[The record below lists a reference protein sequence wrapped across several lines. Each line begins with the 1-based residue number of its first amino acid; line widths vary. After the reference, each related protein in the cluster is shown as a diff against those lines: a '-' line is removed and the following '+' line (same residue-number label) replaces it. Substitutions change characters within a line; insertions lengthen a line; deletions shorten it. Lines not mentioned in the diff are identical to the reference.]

1 MSRIAI
7 ITGANKGI
15 GLETT
20 RALAQTGRFS
30 KVYLTSR
37 NTDNGLAALEEV
49 RKTIQIPDMVDHHQL
64 DITDRW
70 SIDEFKDYIIDEY
83 GGFDVLVN
91 NAGILAKGKRKEK
104 PLQTA
109 KMMET
114 NFWGTLNMMKA
125 FYPIINENGRI
136 VNVSGFVSVKAMNK
150 MQLLSRQGKE
160 LHSINQSLSL
170 ARLEAL
176 AGEYQES
183 ANNGTLTEDGWL
195 DDFMTNYATS
205 KFFINGITRIY
216 GREADMAGQGV
227 LINSCCP
234 GYTKSDMTGNAK
246 DAPKLPSEAV
256 KTSLW
261 LATMADGSLGPQ
273 GCYLAD
279 A

>member
-37 NTDNGLAALEEV
+37 NPDNGLAALDTV
-49 RKTIQIPDMVDHHQL
+49 RKMIKNPDVVNHHQL
-64 DITDRW
+64 DVTDRW
-70 SIDEFKDYIIDEY
+70 SIDEFKDYMIDEY
-83 GGFDVLVN
+83 GGFDVLIN
-91 NAGILAKGKRKEK
+91 NAGILAKGRRKEK

-150 MQLLSRQGKE
+150 MQLLSSQGKE
-160 LHSINQSLSL
+160 LHSINQSLRHIL
-170 ARLEAL
+170 
-176 AGEYQES
+176 Q
-183 ANNGTLTEDGWL
+183 
-195 DDFMTNYATS
+195 DF
-205 KFFINGITRIY
+205 
-216 GREADMAGQGV
+216 
-227 LINSCCP
+227 
-234 GYTKSDMTGNAK
+234 
-246 DAPKLPSEAV
+246 
-256 KTSLW
+256 
-261 LATMADGSLGPQ
+261 GS
-273 GCYLAD
+273 
-279 A
+279 

>member
-49 RKTIQIPDMVDHHQL
+49 RKTIQIPDMVDHYQL

-70 SIDEFKDYIIDEY
+70 SIDEFKVSIHNIWLVNHHWIWYFQDYIIDEY

-160 LHSINQSLSL
+160 LHSINQSLRRVFKIL
-170 ARLEAL
+170 
-176 AGEYQES
+176 
-183 ANNGTLTEDGWL
+183 
-195 DDFMTNYATS
+195 
-205 KFFINGITRIY
+205 
-216 GREADMAGQGV
+216 V
-227 LINSCCP
+227 NSIF
-234 GYTKSDMTGNAK
+234 YETAIF
-246 DAPKLPSEAV
+246 
-256 KTSLW
+256 
-261 LATMADGSLGPQ
+261 
-273 GCYLAD
+273 
-279 A
+279 

>member
-37 NTDNGLAALEEV
+37 TPDNGLAALDTV
-49 RKTIQIPDMVDHHQL
+49 RKMIKNPDVVNHHQL
-64 DITDRW
+64 DVTDRW
-70 SIDEFKDYIIDEY
+70 SIDEFKDYMIDEY
-83 GGFDVLVN
+83 GGFDVLIN
-91 NAGILAKGKRKEK
+91 NAGILAKGRRKEK

-150 MQLLSRQGKE
+150 MQLLSSQGKE

-183 ANNGTLTEDGWL
+183 ATKGTLAEDGWL

-205 KFFINGITRIY
+205 KLFINGITRIY
-216 GREADMAGQGV
+216 GREAEMAGQGV
-227 LINSCCP
+227 LVNSCCP

-246 DAPKLPSEAV
+246 DAPKIPSEAV

-261 LATMADGSLGPQ
+261 LATLHDGSYGPQ

>member
-15 GLETT
+15 GMETT
-20 RALAQTGRFS
+20 RALVQTGRFS

-37 NTDNGLAALEEV
+37 NPDYGLAALETV
-49 RKTIQIPDMVDHHQL
+49 RSSLKEPSVVDHHQL

-70 SIDEFKDYIIDEY
+70 SIDEFKDYIIGEY

-91 NAGILAKGKRKEK
+91 NAGILATGRRKER

-160 LHSINQSLSL
+160 LHSINQSISL

-183 ANNGTLTEDGWL
+183 ANNGTLAKDGWL

-205 KFFINGITRIY
+205 KLFINGITRIY

-227 LINSCCP
+227 LVNSCCP

-246 DAPKLPSEAV
+246 DAPNTPSEAV

-261 LATMADGSLGPQ
+261 LSTIADGSYGPQ